1 MSDLLG
7 EEREIIQTAIAIY
20 IRRCLTEDAMP
31 PEMNDKAY
39 VREAMI
45 EAGAVEQVEDKRK
58 RDLVKALNLF
68 LKEPLT

>member
-39 VREAMI
+39 LREAMI
-45 EAGAVEQVEDKRK
+45 EAGGVEQVQNKK
-58 RDLVKALNLF
+58 SVIW
-68 LKEPLT
+68 